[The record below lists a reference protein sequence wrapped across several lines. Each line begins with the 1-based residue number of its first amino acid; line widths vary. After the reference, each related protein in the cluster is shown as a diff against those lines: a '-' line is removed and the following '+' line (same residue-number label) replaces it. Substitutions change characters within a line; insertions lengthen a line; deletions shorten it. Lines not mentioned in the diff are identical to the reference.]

1 MAVRASL
8 NTLGDLGLD
17 NGERTR
23 RQGLRRVAAYAY
35 RVDLFGFLIVAM
47 VVGAF
52 FALIGWLRSSQG
64 ELHPPGEAG
73 DADKWPRLDGS

>member
-1 MAVRASL
+1 
-8 NTLGDLGLD
+8 
-17 NGERTR
+17 
-23 RQGLRRVAAYAY
+23 
-35 RVDLFGFLIVAM
+35 M